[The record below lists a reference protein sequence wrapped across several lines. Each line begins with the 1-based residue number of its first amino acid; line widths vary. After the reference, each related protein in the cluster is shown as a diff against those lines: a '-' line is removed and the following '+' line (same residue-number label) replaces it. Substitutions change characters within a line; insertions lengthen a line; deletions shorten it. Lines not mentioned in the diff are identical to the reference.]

1 MLTTS
6 PRSLR
11 GRRRGRPS
19 LLPAGPR
26 RGLRRRHHADRR
38 HAQLRGARRPPRL
51 RQHAQL
57 HLRDDS
63 RRSDLPLHQRPR
75 LTAMVANGECVSFV
89 DVIRDAPLTIDDDA
103 FLADLFVMPL
113 VGYDMVLGTR
123 WLGVLG
129 PIVWDLGRRRMTFQ
143 H

>member
-1 MLTTS
+1 
-6 PRSLR
+6 
-11 GRRRGRPS
+11 
-19 LLPAGPR
+19 
-26 RGLRRRHHADRR
+26 
-38 HAQLRGARRPPRL
+38 
-51 RQHAQL
+51 
-57 HLRDDS
+57 
-63 RRSDLPLHQRPR
+63 
-75 LTAMVANGECVSFV
+75 MVANGECVSFV
-89 DVIRDAPLTIDDDA
+89 DVICDAPLTIDDDA